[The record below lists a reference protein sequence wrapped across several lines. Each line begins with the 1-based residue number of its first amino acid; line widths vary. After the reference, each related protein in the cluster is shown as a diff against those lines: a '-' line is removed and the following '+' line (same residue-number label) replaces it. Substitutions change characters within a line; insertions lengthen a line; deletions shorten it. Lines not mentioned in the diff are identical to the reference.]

1 MSLIPTY
8 AITSVVT
15 PPAGLD
21 LTTLAIWKDDWGVKG
36 NADDAFIRRTI
47 TRCSMAAANYC
58 NRVFG
63 IATYLDVIRLERGE
77 ALGRIANG
85 EASPIAVRMWPLVSI
100 LSVTEN
106 PLNAAADLTEGT
118 DFETDLGKGLI
129 CRLDGNGNPR
139 TWPMVQINVV
149 YQAGYVL
156 PTDTNEAD
164 RTLPFDIEDA
174 VGRMVWSR
182 YAERQRDPFVQEESV
197 VGVGTTRYIT
207 TTPDGNLSPD
217 VTDILNNY
225 RVPLLGGSL

>member
-21 LTTLAIWKDDWGVKG
+21 LTTLAIWKDDWGIKG

-47 TRCSMAAANYC
+47 TRCSMATANYC

-63 IATYLDVIRLERGE
+63 IATYQDVIRLERSE

-85 EASPIAVRMWPLVSI
+85 EASPIALRMWPLVRV

-106 PLNAAADLTEGT
+106 PLNAAADLTEST
-118 DFETDLGKGLI
+118 EFETDLGKGLI

-139 TWPMVQINVV
+139 TWPTVQINVV

-197 VGVGTTRYIT
+197 VGVGSTRYIT